1 MAYVFI
7 SYSIQDEDL
16 ANWLYR
22 SCNNF
27 NIETFLASISLNP
40 GNKWKEEILQ
50 NLKESKWF
58 FFLAT
63 PNSIRS
69 DAVKHEIGAALAL
82 NKNIIPILHNLDFP
96 DLPTW
101 ISEFQGIKIINDDVE
116 HLKILLANISEKIN
130 ADKIV
135 TGLLVGVLI
144 GAGMY
149 FLSK

>member
-16 ANWLYR
+16 ANLLYR

-116 HLKILLANISEKIN
+116 HLKILLANISDKIN

>member
-16 ANWLYR
+16 ANWLYH

-27 NIETFLASISLNP
+27 KIETFLASISLNP
-40 GNKWKEEILQ
+40 GNTWKEEILQ

-101 ISEFQGIKIINDDVE
+101 ISEFQGIQIINDDVE
-116 HLKILLANISEKIN
+116 HLKILLANISDKIN